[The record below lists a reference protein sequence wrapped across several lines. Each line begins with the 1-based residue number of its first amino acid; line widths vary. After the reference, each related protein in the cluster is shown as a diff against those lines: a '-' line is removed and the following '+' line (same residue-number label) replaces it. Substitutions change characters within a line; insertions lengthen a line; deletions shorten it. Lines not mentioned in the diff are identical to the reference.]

1 MSDVEPIRLDKWLW
15 AARFF
20 KTRSL
25 AKQAVEGGKVRYNG
39 ERCKVSKSVEIGAKL
54 ALTQG
59 WDKLEV
65 EVLKLADQRGPAP
78 QAQLLYRETDAS
90 RSAREAAAAER
101 KAFAASAPQTPERP
115 NKKQRRQIH
124 RFIRDVMQETNQSEE
139 TTPSEDDADFDRNES

>member
-1 MSDVEPIRLDKWLW
+1 MNDVNHTTNIRLGCRLDKWLW

-39 ERCKVSKSVEIGAKL
+39 ERSKVSKIVEIGAKL

-59 WDKLEV
+59 WDKLEI
-65 EVLKLADQRGPAP
+65 EVIALSDQRGPAP
-78 QAQLLYRETDAS
+78 QAQLLYRETESS
-90 RSAREAAAAER
+90 RSAREKAAAER
-101 KAFAASAPQTPERP
+101 KAFAASEPQSPDRP

-124 RFIRDVMQETNQSEE
+124 QFI
-139 TTPSEDDADFDRNES
+139 NEALDNAREP